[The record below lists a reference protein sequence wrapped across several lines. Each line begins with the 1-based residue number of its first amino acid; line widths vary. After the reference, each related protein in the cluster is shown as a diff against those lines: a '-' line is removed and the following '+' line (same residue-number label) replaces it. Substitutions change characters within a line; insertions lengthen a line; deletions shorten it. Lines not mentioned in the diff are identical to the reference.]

1 MGAIYMNKVMHVENP
16 KVGLLNIGAEEG
28 KGNELAKETY
38 VKITENEAINFYG
51 NIEGRDM
58 FNGDVDVVVSDGF
71 TGNVA
76 LKTTEGVGAMVTKI
90 LKEELKANWWR
101 MFLAMLLAPALKKF
115 KKRMDYSEYGGALLL
130 GIKKPMIKC
139 HGTANAKIVKFTL
152 IQAENFAKN
161 KVVETIIE
169 EMGKEKAKA

>member
-1 MGAIYMNKVMHVENP
+1 
-16 KVGLLNIGAEEG
+16 
-28 KGNELAKETY
+28 
-38 VKITENEAINFYG
+38 
-51 NIEGRDM
+51 
-58 FNGDVDVVVSDGF
+58 
-71 TGNVA
+71 
-76 LKTTEGVGAMVTKI
+76 
-90 LKEELKANWWR
+90 
-101 MFLAMLLAPALKKF
+101 
-115 KKRMDYSEYGGALLL
+115 MDYSEYGGALLL

>member
-1 MGAIYMNKVMHVENP
+1 
-16 KVGLLNIGAEEG
+16 
-28 KGNELAKETY
+28 
-38 VKITENEAINFYG
+38 
-51 NIEGRDM
+51 
-58 FNGDVDVVVSDGF
+58 
-71 TGNVA
+71 
-76 LKTTEGVGAMVTKI
+76 
-90 LKEELKANWWR
+90 